1 MPFYDFKTNWRSPMK
16 KWFVSAKKA
25 DFTEIGKK
33 FNITPMTARII
44 RNRDVVGDEQ
54 IRRYLQGTVEDLYSP
69 WRMAGMKEGITLL
82 QQAIAAGEKIR
93 IIGDYD
99 IDGVCATYILMTGL
113 KRVGANVD
121 TDIPDRIKDGYGI
134 NEHLIDRAHAAGVKL
149 IITCD
154 NGIAAAPQIAYA
166 KELGM
171 KVVVTDHHE
180 VPFEETEEKRVEKLP
195 TADVI
200 INPKQ
205 EACTYPFKGL
215 CGGAV
220 AWKLVAALYETYEIN
235 SEEAHKLLE
244 FAAIA
249 TVGDI
254 MELQEENRIIVKEG
268 LKRIHH
274 TKNIGLKSLIEVNG
288 LERDSINAYH
298 IGFVIGPCINAGGRL
313 DTAKRALELFASED
327 KENADRL
334 AGDLKALN
342 DSRKELTTEGVEEA
356 IRQVLETGRR
366 SERVLV
372 VYLPDC
378 HESIAGIIAGKVK
391 ERFYRPTIVLTD
403 AEDGVKGSA
412 RSIPGYN
419 MFEELSK
426 VSELFTKFGG
436 HPMAAGMSL
445 PKENLPKLRKQ
456 LNANCTLTEN
466 DMIEKLSIDIAM
478 PIQYVSEEF
487 IEELKVLEPFGN
499 GNSKPL
505 FAERD
510 FHVLR
515 SQILGK
521 NKNTV
526 KIYGEDAIGYEVY
539 DDLVLKPIFHYGS
552 CEHKPVELDE
562 SAGHTY
568 VPYLEVK
575 GNELFSDTVAG
586 YEAWLDLKEKL
597 FAIYN

>member
-1 MPFYDFKTNWRSPMK
+1 MGMRRLGPCPFLYKIMK

-44 RNRDVVGDEQ
+44 RNRDVVGEEQ
-54 IRRYLQGTVEDLYSP
+54 IRRYLYGNTQDLYSP
-69 WRMAGMKEGITLL
+69 WLLHGMNEGISLL
-82 QQAIAAGEKIR
+82 QQAVLEEKKVR
-93 IIGDYD
+93 VIGDYD
-99 IDGVCATYILMTGL
+99 IDGVCATYILLTGL
-113 KRVGANVD
+113 RKIGANVD
-121 TDIPDRIKDGYGI
+121 TVIPDRIKDGYGI
-134 NEHLIDRAHAAGVKL
+134 NEQLIDQAKDDGVEL
-149 IITCD
+149 IVTCD
-154 NGIAAAPQIAYA
+154 NGISALSQIAYA

-171 KVVVTDHHE
+171 KVIVTDHHE
-180 VPFEETEEKRVEKLP
+180 VPFEETEDERIEKLP
-195 TADVI
+195 PADVI

-205 EACTYPFKGL
+205 ARCSYPWKGL

-220 AWKLVAALYETYEIN
+220 AWKLVAALYEKYGI
-235 SEEAHKLLE
+235 SAQEAYKLLE

-254 MELQEENRIIVKEG
+254 MELQDENRILVKEG

-298 IGFVIGPCINAGGRL
+298 IGFVLGPCINAGGRL
-313 DTAKRALELFASED
+313 DTAKRALELFSSED
-327 KENADRL
+327 KESADRL

-342 DSRKELTTEGVEEA
+342 DSRKELTKEGVDEA

-391 ERFYRPTIVLTD
+391 EHFYRPTIVLTD
-403 AEDGVKGSA
+403 AENGIKGSG

-419 MFEELSK
+419 MFEELCK
-426 VSELFTKFGG
+426 VGELFTKFGG

-445 PKENLPKLRKQ
+445 PKENLDKLRRE
-456 LNANCTLTEN
+456 LNQNCTLTKE
-466 DMIEKLSIDIAM
+466 DMVEKVSIDIAM
-478 PIQYVSEEF
+478 PIQYISEEF
-487 IEELKVLEPFGN
+487 INELKVLEPFGN
-499 GNSKPL
+499 GNGKPL

-510 FHVLR
+510 FLVLQ
-515 SQILGK
+515 SQVLGK

-526 KIYGEDAIGYEVY
+526 KIYGTNGAGCHMEGLYFGNPEEF
-539 DDLVLKPIFHYGS
+539 LKLLEQKSTIS
-552 CEHKPVELDE
+552 I
-562 SAGHTY
+562 TY
-568 VPYLEVK
+568 YPTI
-575 GNELFSDTVAG
+575 NEFRGKKTLQIMIQDFQ
-586 YEAWLDLKEKL
+586 
-597 FAIYN
+597 

>member
-1 MPFYDFKTNWRSPMK
+1 MK

-33 FNITPMTARII
+33 FHITPMTARII
-44 RNRDVVGDEQ
+44 RNRDVVGEEQ
-54 IRRYLQGTVEDLYSP
+54 IRKYLHGSTADLYSP
-69 WRMAGMKEGITLL
+69 WELSGMKEGISLL
-82 QQAIAAGEKIR
+82 QQAVACGEKIR
-93 IIGDYD
+93 VIGDYD
-99 IDGVCATYILMTGL
+99 IDGVCATYILLTGL
-113 KRVGANVD
+113 KKIGANVD
-121 TDIPDRIKDGYGI
+121 TVIPDRIKDGYGI
-134 NEHLIDRAHAAGVKL
+134 NEHLIDGAKKDGIQV
-149 IITCD
+149 IVTCD
-154 NGIAAAPQIAYA
+154 NGIAASSQISYA

-171 KVVVTDHHE
+171 KVIVTDHHE
-180 VPFEETEEKRVEKLP
+180 VPYEEIESGRVEKLP
-195 TADVI
+195 PADVI

-205 EACTYPFKGL
+205 EYCNYPWKGL

-220 AWKLVAALYETYEIN
+220 AWKLVTALYETYGVGM
-235 SEEAHKLLE
+235 EEAYKLLE

-254 MELQEENRIIVKEG
+254 MELQDENRIIVKEG
-268 LKRIHH
+268 LNRIHH

-288 LERDSINAYH
+288 LDRESIGAYH
-298 IGFVIGPCINAGGRL
+298 IGFVLGPCINAGGRL
-313 DTAKRALELFASED
+313 DTAKRALELFSSED
-327 KENADRL
+327 KESADRL

-342 DSRKELTTEGVEEA
+342 DSRKELTKDGVEEA

-372 VYLPDC
+372 IYLPDC

-403 AEDGVKGSA
+403 AEEGVKGSG
-412 RSIPGYN
+412 RSIPGYH
-419 MFEELSK
+419 MFEELCK
-426 VSELFTKFGG
+426 VGELFTKFGG

-445 PKENLPKLRKQ
+445 PKENIQKLRRQ
-456 LNANCTLTEN
+456 LNDNCILTAE

-478 PIQYVSEEF
+478 PLQYISEEF

-510 FHVLR
+510 FHVLQ
-515 SQILGK
+515 SQVLGK

-526 KIYGEDAIGYEVY
+526 KVYGTNAAGCHMEGLYFGDPEE
-539 DDLVLKPIFHYGS
+539 LLELLKKKDTIS
-552 CEHKPVELDE
+552 I
-562 SAGHTY
+562 TY
-568 VPYLEVK
+568 YPSV
-575 GNELFSDTVAG
+575 NEFRGKRTLQIIIQDFQ
-586 YEAWLDLKEKL
+586 
-597 FAIYN
+597 

>member
-1 MPFYDFKTNWRSPMK
+1 MK

-33 FNITPMTARII
+33 FHITPMTARII

-54 IRRYLQGTVEDLYSP
+54 IRKFLQGGIADLYSP
-69 WRMAGMKEGITLL
+69 WELTGMKEGIQLL
-82 QQAIAAGEKIR
+82 QQAVLNGEKIR
-93 IIGDYD
+93 VIGDYD
-99 IDGVCATYILMTGL
+99 IDGVCATYILLTGL
-113 KRVGANVD
+113 KKIGANVD
-121 TDIPDRIKDGYGI
+121 TVIPDRVKDGYGI
-134 NEHLIDRAHAAGVKL
+134 NEHLIDGAKNDGVEV
-149 IITCD
+149 IVTCD
-154 NGIAAAPQIAYA
+154 NGIAAYQQISYA

-171 KVVVTDHHE
+171 KVIVTDHHE
-180 VPFEETEEKRVEKLP
+180 VPFEENENGRLEKLP
-195 TADVI
+195 PADVI

-205 EACTYPFKGL
+205 ERCEYPWKGL

-220 AWKLVAALYETYEIN
+220 AWKLVAALYETYGVAM
-235 SEEAHKLLE
+235 EEAHKLLE

-254 MELQEENRIIVKEG
+254 MELQDENRIIVKEG

-288 LERDSINAYH
+288 LEKDSIGAYH
-298 IGFVIGPCINAGGRL
+298 IGFVLGPCINAGGRL

-327 KENADRL
+327 KESADRL

-342 DSRKELTTEGVEEA
+342 DSRKELTKEGVEEA
-356 IRQVLETGRR
+356 IRQVLDTGRR

-372 VYLPDC
+372 IYLPDC

-391 ERFYRPTIVLTD
+391 EKFYRPTIVLTD
-403 AEDGVKGSA
+403 AEEGIKGSG

-426 VSELFTKFGG
+426 VGDLFTKFGG

-445 PKENLPKLRKQ
+445 TKDNLQKLRSQ
-456 LNANCTLTEN
+456 LNKNCTLTDD
-466 DMIEKLSIDIAM
+466 DMVEKLSIDIAM
-478 PIQYVSEEF
+478 PIQYISEAF
-487 IEELKVLEPFGN
+487 VDELKVLEPFGN

-510 FHVLR
+510 FHVLQ
-515 SQILGK
+515 SQVLGK

-526 KIYGEDAIGYEVY
+526 KVYGTNAAGCHMEGLYFGDPEE
-539 DDLVLKPIFHYGS
+539 LLELLKKKDTIS
-552 CEHKPVELDE
+552 I
-562 SAGHTY
+562 TY
-568 VPYLEVK
+568 YPAV
-575 GNELFSDTVAG
+575 NEFRGKKTLQIMIQDFQ
-586 YEAWLDLKEKL
+586 
-597 FAIYN
+597 

>member
-1 MPFYDFKTNWRSPMK
+1 MK

-33 FNITPMTARII
+33 FHITPMTARII
-44 RNRDVVGDEQ
+44 RNRDVIGDEQ
-54 IRRYLQGTVEDLYSP
+54 IRKYLHGTVEDLYSP
-69 WRMAGMKEGITLL
+69 WELFGMREGITLL
-82 QQAIAAGEKIR
+82 QQAIAAQEKIR
-93 IIGDYD
+93 VIGDYD
-99 IDGVCATYILMTGL
+99 IDGVCSTYILLTGL
-113 KRVGANVD
+113 KKVGANVD
-121 TDIPDRIKDGYGI
+121 TVIPDRIKDGYGI
-134 NEHLIDRAHAAGVKL
+134 NEQLIDQAKEEGVQV
-149 IITCD
+149 IVTCD
-154 NGIAAAPQIAYA
+154 NGIAALSQIAYA

-171 KVVVTDHHE
+171 KVLVTDHHE
-180 VPFEETEEKRVEKLP
+180 VPFEETEVGRCEKLP
-195 TADVI
+195 PADVI

-205 EACTYPFKGL
+205 EHCTYPWKGL

-220 AWKLVAALYETYEIN
+220 AWKLVAALYETCGVAQ
-235 SEEAHKLLE
+235 EEVHKLLE

-254 MELQEENRIIVKEG
+254 MELQDENRIIVKEG

-288 LERDSINAYH
+288 LERDSISAYH

-313 DTAKRALELFASED
+313 DTAKRALELFATEEKSAAD
-327 KENADRL
+327 KL

-342 DSRKELTTEGVEEA
+342 DSRKELTKDGVEEA

-403 AEDGVKGSA
+403 AEEGIKGSG
-412 RSIPGYN
+412 RSIPGYH
-419 MFEELSK
+419 MFEELCK
-426 VSELFTKFGG
+426 CSELFTKFGG

-445 PKENLPKLRKQ
+445 PKENLQKLRKQ
-456 LNANCTLTEN
+456 LNVNCTLTEE
-466 DMIEKLSIDIAM
+466 DMVEKLSIDIAM

-487 IEELKVLEPFGN
+487 IDELKVLEPFGN

-505 FAERD
+505 FAERE

-526 KIYGEDAIGYEVY
+526 KLYGVNAAGCHMEGLYFGEPEELIGLLGKKDTIAI
-539 DDLVLKPIFHYGS
+539 
-552 CEHKPVELDE
+552 
-562 SAGHTY
+562 TY
-568 VPYLEVK
+568 YPAV
-575 GNELFSDTVAG
+575 NEFRGQKSLQIMIQDFM
-586 YEAWLDLKEKL
+586 
-597 FAIYN
+597 

>member
-1 MPFYDFKTNWRSPMK
+1 MK
-16 KWFVSAKKA
+16 KWFVSAKRA

-44 RNRDVVGDEQ
+44 INRDV
-54 IRRYLQGTVEDLYSP
+54 
-69 WRMAGMKEGITLL
+69 
-82 QQAIAAGEKIR
+82 
-93 IIGDYD
+93 IGDYD
-99 IDGVCATYILMTGL
+99 IDGVCATHILLTGL
-113 KRVGANVD
+113 KKIGANVD
-121 TDIPDRIKDGYGI
+121 TVIPDRVKDGYGI
-134 NEHLIDRAHAAGVKL
+134 NEHLIDGAKADGVDV
-149 IITCD
+149 IVTCD
-154 NGIAAAPQIAYA
+154 NGIAAYQQIAYA

-171 KVVVTDHHE
+171 KVIVTDHHE
-180 VPFEETEEKRVEKLP
+180 VPFEENENGRLEKLP
-195 TADVI
+195 PADVI

-205 EACTYPFKGL
+205 ERCAYPWKGH

-220 AWKLVAALYETYEIN
+220 AWKLVAALYETYN
-235 SEEAHKLLE
+235 VAMEEAYKLLE

-254 MELQEENRIIVKEG
+254 MELQDENRIIVKEG

-274 TKNIGLKSLIEVNG
+274 TKNIGLRSLIEVNG
-288 LERDSINAYH
+288 LERDSIGAYH
-298 IGFVIGPCINAGGRL
+298 IGFVLGPCINAGGRL

-327 KENADRL
+327 KEAADRL

-342 DSRKELTTEGVEEA
+342 DSRKELTKDGVEEA
-356 IRQVLETGRR
+356 VHQVLDTGRR

-372 VYLPDC
+372 IYLPDC

-403 AEDGVKGSA
+403 AEDGIKGSG

-419 MFEELSK
+419 MFEELCK
-426 VSELFTKFGG
+426 VGDLFTKFGG

-445 PKENLPKLRKQ
+445 PKENLQKLRSQ
-456 LNANCTLTEN
+456 LNENCTLTDE
-466 DMIEKLSIDIAM
+466 DMVERLSIDIAM
-478 PIQYVSEEF
+478 PIQYINEEF
-487 IEELKVLEPFGN
+487 ISELKVLEPFGN

-510 FHVLR
+510 FHVLQ

-526 KIYGEDAIGYEVY
+526 KVYGTNAAGCHMEGLYFGNPEEF
-539 DDLVLKPIFHYGS
+539 LGLLKKKDTIS
-552 CEHKPVELDE
+552 I
-562 SAGHTY
+562 TY
-568 VPYLEVK
+568 YPSV
-575 GNELFSDTVAG
+575 NEFRGRKTLQIMIQDFQ
-586 YEAWLDLKEKL
+586 
-597 FAIYN
+597 

>member
-1 MPFYDFKTNWRSPMK
+1 MK
-16 KWFVSAKKA
+16 KWYVSAKKA

-33 FNITPMTARII
+33 FHITPMTARII

-54 IRRYLQGTVEDLYSP
+54 IRRYLQGSLEDLYSP
-69 WRMAGMKEGITLL
+69 WLLGGMKEGIALIKES
-82 QQAIAAGEKIR
+82 IANEEKIR
-93 IIGDYD
+93 VIGDYD
-99 IDGVCATYILMTGL
+99 IDGVCATYILLTGL
-113 KRVGANVD
+113 KKAGANVD
-121 TDIPDRIKDGYGI
+121 TVIPDRVKDGYGI
-134 NEHLIDRAHAAGVKL
+134 NEQLINRANADDVQV

-154 NGIAAAPQIAYA
+154 NGIAAYEQIAYA

-180 VPFEETEEKRVEKLP
+180 VPFEETEHGRVEKLP
-195 TADVI
+195 PADVI
-200 INPKQ
+200 INHKQ
-205 EACTYPFKGL
+205 ASCKYPWKGL

-220 AWKLVAALYETYEIN
+220 AWKLVAALYETYGI
-235 SEEAHKLLE
+235 SMEEAYKLLE

-254 MELQEENRIIVKEG
+254 MELQDENRIIVKEG

-274 TKNIGLKSLIEVNG
+274 TKNMGLKSLIEVNG
-288 LERDSINAYH
+288 LEKGSIGAYH
-298 IGFVIGPCINAGGRL
+298 IGFVLGPCINAGGRL
-313 DTAKRALELFASED
+313 DTAKRALELFASTD

-342 DSRKELTTEGVEEA
+342 DSRKELTKEGVEEA
-356 IRQVLETGRR
+356 IAQIKNSARR

-391 ERFYRPTIVLTD
+391 EHFYRPTIVLTD
-403 AEDGVKGSA
+403 AEDGIKGSG

-419 MFEELSK
+419 MFEELCK
-426 VSELFTKFGG
+426 CGKLFTKFGG

-445 PKENLPKLRKQ
+445 PKENLQKLRKQ
-456 LNANCTLTEN
+456 LNENCTLTAE
-466 DMIEKLSIDIAM
+466 DMVEKISIDIAM
-478 PIQYVSEEF
+478 PIQYISEAF

-499 GNSKPL
+499 GNGKPL

-510 FHVLR
+510 FHVLQ

-521 NKNTV
+521 NKNTL
-526 KIYGEDAIGYEVY
+526 KIYGINAAGCQMEGLYFGDTAA
-539 DDLVLKPIFHYGS
+539 L
-552 CEHKPVELDE
+552 VELLE
-562 SAGHTY
+562 KKNTISITY
-568 VPYLEVK
+568 YPAV
-575 GNELFSDTVAG
+575 NEFRGRKTLQLMIQDFQ
-586 YEAWLDLKEKL
+586 
-597 FAIYN
+597 

>member
-1 MPFYDFKTNWRSPMK
+1 MK

-54 IRRYLQGTVEDLYSP
+54 IRRYLQGTVKDLYSP
-69 WRMAGMKEGITLL
+69 WKLFGMKEGIELL
-82 QQAIAAGEKIR
+82 QKSIAVGEKIR

-99 IDGVCATYILMTGL
+99 IDGVCATYILLTGL

-134 NEHLIDRAHAAGVKL
+134 NEHLIDRANAAGINL

-154 NGIAAAPQIAYA
+154 NGIAAATQIAYA
-166 KELGM
+166 KSLGM
-171 KVVVTDHHE
+171 KVIVTDHHE
-180 VPFEETEEKRVEKLP
+180 VPFEETEAGRVEKLP
-195 TADVI
+195 SADVI

-205 EACTYPFKGL
+205 EQCSYPWKGI
-215 CGGAV
+215 CGGVV
-220 AWKLVAALYETYEIN
+220 AWKLIAALYE
-235 SEEAHKLLE
+235 SCGVAKEEAYRLLE

-288 LERDSINAYH
+288 LERDSISVYH

-327 KENADRL
+327 KEAADRL

-342 DSRKELTTEGVEEA
+342 DSRKELTKEGVEEA
-356 IRQVLETGRR
+356 VRQVLETGRR

-403 AEDGVKGSA
+403 AEDGIKGSA

-456 LNANCTLTEN
+456 LNANCTLTAE
-466 DMIEKLSIDIAM
+466 DLIERLSIDIAM
-478 PIQYVSEEF
+478 PIQYISEEF
-487 IEELKVLEPFGN
+487 INELKVLEPFGN

-526 KIYGEDAIGYEVY
+526 KVYGVNAAGWHMEGLYFGNPE
-539 DDLVLKPIFHYGS
+539 
-552 CEHKPVELDE
+552 ELLELLRKKDTI
-562 SAGHTY
+562 SITY
-568 VPYLEVK
+568 YPAV
-575 GNELFSDTVAG
+575 NEFRGQKTLQIMIQDFQ
-586 YEAWLDLKEKL
+586 
-597 FAIYN
+597 

>member
-1 MPFYDFKTNWRSPMK
+1 MPHAFFVNYWREPMK

-44 RNRDVVGDEQ
+44 RNRDVIGDEQ
-54 IRRYLQGTVEDLYSP
+54 IRRYLHGSIEDFYSP
-69 WRMAGMKEGITLL
+69 WHLFGMKEGISLL
-82 QQAIAAGEKIR
+82 KQAILEGKKIR
-93 IIGDYD
+93 VIGDYD
-99 IDGVCATYILMTGL
+99 IDGVCATYILLTAL
-113 KRVGANVD
+113 KKVGAYVD
-121 TDIPDRIKDGYGI
+121 TVIPDRIKDGYGI
-134 NEHLIDRAHAAGVKL
+134 NEHLIDGARADGVEV
-149 IITCD
+149 IVTCD
-154 NGIAAAPQIAYA
+154 NGIAAYHQITYA
-166 KELGM
+166 RELGM
-171 KVVVTDHHE
+171 QVIVTDHHE
-180 VPFEETEEKRVEKLP
+180 VPFEETENGRVEKLP
-195 TADVI
+195 PADVI

-205 EACTYPFKGL
+205 KCCDYPWKGL

-220 AWKLVAALYETYEIN
+220 AWKLVAALYETYGVEM
-235 SEEAHKLLE
+235 EEAYKLLE

-254 MELQEENRIIVKEG
+254 MELQDENRIIVKEG

-274 TKNIGLKSLIEVNG
+274 TKNIGLRSLIEVNG
-288 LERDSINAYH
+288 LERDSIGAYH
-298 IGFVIGPCINAGGRL
+298 IGFVLGPCINAGGRL

-327 KENADRL
+327 KESADRL

-342 DSRKELTTEGVEEA
+342 DSRKELTKEGVEEA

-372 VYLPDC
+372 IYLPDC

-403 AEDGVKGSA
+403 AEEGIKGSG
-412 RSIPGYN
+412 RSIPGYH

-426 VSELFTKFGG
+426 VGDLFTKFGG

-445 PKENLPKLRKQ
+445 PKENIQKLRSQ
-456 LNANCTLTEN
+456 LNKNCTLTAD
-466 DMIEKLSIDIAM
+466 DMIERLSIDIAM
-478 PIQYVSEEF
+478 PIQYINEEF
-487 IEELKVLEPFGN
+487 IDELKVLEPFGN

-510 FHVLR
+510 FHVLQ
-515 SQILGK
+515 SQVLGK

-526 KIYGEDAIGYEVY
+526 KLYGTNAAGCHMEGLYFGNPEE
-539 DDLVLKPIFHYGS
+539 LLELLK
-552 CEHKPVELDE
+552 HKDTI
-562 SAGHTY
+562 SITY
-568 VPYLEVK
+568 YPSV
-575 GNELFSDTVAG
+575 NEFRGKRTLQLMIQDFQ
-586 YEAWLDLKEKL
+586 
-597 FAIYN
+597 

>member
-1 MPFYDFKTNWRSPMK
+1 MK
-16 KWFVSAKKA
+16 KWFVSAKRA

-54 IRRYLQGTVEDLYSP
+54 IRKFLHGGIADLYSP
-69 WRMAGMKEGITLL
+69 WELAGMREGIASL
-82 QQAIAAGEKIR
+82 QQAIINGEKIR

-99 IDGVCATYILMTGL
+99 IDGVCATYILLTGL
-113 KRVGANVD
+113 KKVGANVD
-121 TDIPDRIKDGYGI
+121 TVIPDRVKDGYGI
-134 NEHLIDRAHAAGVKL
+134 NEHLIDGAKADSVDV
-149 IITCD
+149 IVTCD
-154 NGIAAAPQIAYA
+154 NGIAAYQQIAYA
-166 KELGM
+166 KELGI
-171 KVVVTDHHE
+171 KVIVTDHHE
-180 VPFEETEEKRVEKLP
+180 VPFEENENGRLEKLP
-195 TADVI
+195 PADVI

-205 EACTYPFKGL
+205 ERCGYPWKGL

-220 AWKLVAALYETYEIN
+220 AWKLVAALYETYGVAM
-235 SEEAHKLLE
+235 EEAYKLLE

-254 MELQEENRIIVKEG
+254 MELQDENRIIVKEG

-274 TKNIGLKSLIEVNG
+274 TKNIGLRSLIEVNG
-288 LERDSINAYH
+288 LERDSIGAYH
-298 IGFVIGPCINAGGRL
+298 IGFVLGPCINAGGRL

-327 KENADRL
+327 KEAADRL

-342 DSRKELTTEGVEEA
+342 DSRKELTKDGVEEA
-356 IRQVLETGRR
+356 IHQVLDTGRR

-372 VYLPDC
+372 IYLPDC

-403 AEDGVKGSA
+403 AEDGIKGSG

-419 MFEELSK
+419 MFEEVSK
-426 VSELFTKFGG
+426 VGELFTKFGG

-445 PKENLPKLRKQ
+445 PKENLQKLRSQ
-456 LNANCTLTEN
+456 LNKNCTLTEE

-478 PIQYVSEEF
+478 PIQYISEDF

-510 FHVLR
+510 FHVLQ
-515 SQILGK
+515 SQVLGK

-526 KIYGEDAIGYEVY
+526 KVYGTNAAGCHMEGLYFGNPEDLLKLLEKKDTISITYYPAI
-539 DDLVLKPIFHYGS
+539 
-552 CEHKPVELDE
+552 
-562 SAGHTY
+562 
-568 VPYLEVK
+568 
-575 GNELFSDTVAG
+575 NEFRGKKTLQIMIQDFQ
-586 YEAWLDLKEKL
+586 
-597 FAIYN
+597 

>member
-1 MPFYDFKTNWRSPMK
+1 MK
-16 KWFVSAKKA
+16 KWFVSAKRA

-44 RNRDVVGDEQ
+44 RNRDVIGDEQ
-54 IRRYLQGTVEDLYSP
+54 IRKFLHGGIADLYAP
-69 WRMAGMKEGITLL
+69 WELAGMREGIASL
-82 QQAIAAGEKIR
+82 QQAITNGEKIR

-99 IDGVCATYILMTGL
+99 IDGVCATYILLTGL
-113 KRVGANVD
+113 KKVGANVD
-121 TDIPDRIKDGYGI
+121 TVIPDRVKDGYGI
-134 NEHLIDRAHAAGVKL
+134 KEQLIEGAKADRVVGIV
-149 IITCD
+149 TCD
-154 NGIAAAPQIAYA
+154 NGIAAYQQIAYA

-171 KVVVTDHHE
+171 KVIVTDHHE
-180 VPFEETEEKRVEKLP
+180 VPFEENENGRLEKLP
-195 TADVI
+195 PADVI

-205 EACTYPFKGL
+205 ERCAYPWKGL

-220 AWKLVAALYETYEIN
+220 AWKLVAALYETDSVAMEDAY
-235 SEEAHKLLE
+235 KLLE

-254 MELQEENRIIVKEG
+254 MELQDENRIIVKEG

-274 TKNIGLKSLIEVNG
+274 TKNIGLRSLIEVNG
-288 LERDSINAYH
+288 LERDSIGAYH
-298 IGFVIGPCINAGGRL
+298 IGFVLGPCINAGGRL

-327 KENADRL
+327 KEAADRL

-342 DSRKELTTEGVEEA
+342 DSRKELTKDGVDEA
-356 IRQVLETGRR
+356 IRQVLDTGRR

-403 AEDGVKGSA
+403 AEDGIKGSG

-426 VSELFTKFGG
+426 VGELFTKFGG

-445 PKENLPKLRKQ
+445 PKENLQKLRSQ
-456 LNANCTLTEN
+456 LNKNCTLTEE

-478 PIQYVSEEF
+478 PIQYVNEAF

-510 FHVLR
+510 FHVLQ
-515 SQILGK
+515 SQVLGK

-526 KIYGEDAIGYEVY
+526 KVYGTNAAGCHMEGLYFGNPED
-539 DDLVLKPIFHYGS
+539 LLKLLEKKDTIS
-552 CEHKPVELDE
+552 I
-562 SAGHTY
+562 TY
-568 VPYLEVK
+568 YPAV
-575 GNELFSDTVAG
+575 NEFRGKKTLQIMIQDFQ
-586 YEAWLDLKEKL
+586 
-597 FAIYN
+597 

>member
-1 MPFYDFKTNWRSPMK
+1 MK
-16 KWFVSAKKA
+16 KWFVSAKRA

-44 RNRDVVGDEQ
+44 RNRDVIGDEQ
-54 IRRYLQGTVEDLYSP
+54 IRKFLHGGIADLYAP
-69 WRMAGMKEGITLL
+69 WELAGMREGIASL
-82 QQAIAAGEKIR
+82 QQAIINGAKIR

-99 IDGVCATYILMTGL
+99 IDGVCATYILLTGL
-113 KRVGANVD
+113 KKVGANVD
-121 TDIPDRIKDGYGI
+121 TVIPDRVKDGYGI
-134 NEHLIDRAHAAGVKL
+134 NEHLIDGAKADGVDV
-149 IITCD
+149 IVTCD
-154 NGIAAAPQIAYA
+154 NGIAAYQQIAYA

-171 KVVVTDHHE
+171 KVIVTDHHE
-180 VPFEETEEKRVEKLP
+180 VPFEENENGRLEKLP
-195 TADVI
+195 PADVI

-205 EACTYPFKGL
+205 ERCAYPWKGL

-220 AWKLVAALYETYEIN
+220 AWKLVAALYETYGVAM
-235 SEEAHKLLE
+235 EEAYKLLE

-254 MELQEENRIIVKEG
+254 MELQDENRIIVKEG

-274 TKNIGLKSLIEVNG
+274 TKNIGLRSLIEVNG
-288 LERDSINAYH
+288 LERDSIGAYH
-298 IGFVIGPCINAGGRL
+298 IGFVLGPCINAGGRL

-327 KENADRL
+327 KEAADRL

-342 DSRKELTTEGVEEA
+342 DSRKELTKDGVEEA
-356 IRQVLETGRR
+356 VHQVLDTGRR

-372 VYLPDC
+372 IYLPDC

-403 AEDGVKGSA
+403 AEDGIKGSG

-426 VSELFTKFGG
+426 VGELFTKFGG

-445 PKENLPKLRKQ
+445 PKENLQKLRSQ
-456 LNANCTLTEN
+456 LNKNCTLTEE

-478 PIQYVSEEF
+478 PIQYINEDF

-510 FHVLR
+510 FHVLQ
-515 SQILGK
+515 SQVLGK

-526 KIYGEDAIGYEVY
+526 KVYGTNAAGCHMEGLYFGDPED
-539 DDLVLKPIFHYGS
+539 LLKLLEKKDTIS
-552 CEHKPVELDE
+552 I
-562 SAGHTY
+562 TY
-568 VPYLEVK
+568 YPAV
-575 GNELFSDTVAG
+575 NEFRGKKTLQIMIQDFQ
-586 YEAWLDLKEKL
+586 
-597 FAIYN
+597 

>member
-1 MPFYDFKTNWRSPMK
+1 MK
-16 KWFVSAKKA
+16 KWFVSAKRA

-44 RNRDVVGDEQ
+44 RNRDVIGDEQ
-54 IRRYLQGTVEDLYSP
+54 IRKFLHGGIADLYAP
-69 WRMAGMKEGITLL
+69 WELAGMREGIASL
-82 QQAIAAGEKIR
+82 QQAIINGAKIR

-99 IDGVCATYILMTGL
+99 IDGVCATHILLTGL
-113 KRVGANVD
+113 KKVGANVD
-121 TDIPDRIKDGYGI
+121 TVIPDRVKDGYGI
-134 NEHLIDRAHAAGVKL
+134 NEHLIDGAKTDGVDV
-149 IITCD
+149 IVTCD
-154 NGIAAAPQIAYA
+154 NGIAAYQQIAYA

-171 KVVVTDHHE
+171 KVIVTDHHE
-180 VPFEETEEKRVEKLP
+180 VPFEENENGRLEKLP
-195 TADVI
+195 PADVI

-205 EACTYPFKGL
+205 ERCAYPWKGL

-220 AWKLVAALYETYEIN
+220 AWKLVAALYETYN
-235 SEEAHKLLE
+235 VAMEEAYKLLE

-254 MELQEENRIIVKEG
+254 MELQDENRIIVKEG

-274 TKNIGLKSLIEVNG
+274 TKNIGLRSLIEVNG
-288 LERDSINAYH
+288 LERDSIGAYH
-298 IGFVIGPCINAGGRL
+298 IGFVLGPCINAVGRL

-327 KENADRL
+327 KEAADRL

-342 DSRKELTTEGVEEA
+342 DSRKELTKDGVEEA
-356 IRQVLETGRR
+356 VHQVLDTGRR

-372 VYLPDC
+372 IYLPDC

-403 AEDGVKGSA
+403 AEDGIKGSG

-426 VSELFTKFGG
+426 VGELFTKFGG

-445 PKENLPKLRKQ
+445 PKENLQKLRSQ
-456 LNANCTLTEN
+456 LNKNCTLIEE

-478 PIQYVSEEF
+478 PIQYINEDF

-510 FHVLR
+510 FHVLQ
-515 SQILGK
+515 SQVLGK

-526 KIYGEDAIGYEVY
+526 KVYGTNAAGCHMEGLYFGNPE
-539 DDLVLKPIFHYGS
+539 
-552 CEHKPVELDE
+552 ELLALLE
-562 SAGHTY
+562 KKNTISITY
-568 VPYLEVK
+568 YPAV
-575 GNELFSDTVAG
+575 NEFRGRKTLQIMIQDFQ
-586 YEAWLDLKEKL
+586 
-597 FAIYN
+597 

>member
-1 MPFYDFKTNWRSPMK
+1 MK
-16 KWFVSAKKA
+16 KWFVSAKRA

-44 RNRDVVGDEQ
+44 RNRDVIGDEQ
-54 IRRYLQGTVEDLYSP
+54 IRKFLHGGIADLYAP
-69 WRMAGMKEGITLL
+69 WELAGMREGIASL
-82 QQAIAAGEKIR
+82 QQVIANGEKIR

-99 IDGVCATYILMTGL
+99 IDGVCATYILLTGL
-113 KRVGANVD
+113 KKVGGNVD
-121 TDIPDRIKDGYGI
+121 TVIPDRVKDGYGI
-134 NEHLIDRAHAAGVKL
+134 NEHLIDGAKADGVDV
-149 IITCD
+149 IVTCD
-154 NGIAAAPQIAYA
+154 NGIAAYQQIAYA

-171 KVVVTDHHE
+171 KVIVTDHHE
-180 VPFEETEEKRVEKLP
+180 VPFEENENGRLEKLP
-195 TADVI
+195 PADVI

-205 EACTYPFKGL
+205 EGCSYPWKGL

-220 AWKLVAALYETYEIN
+220 AWKLVTALYEAYGVAM
-235 SEEAHKLLE
+235 EEAYKLLE

-254 MELQEENRIIVKEG
+254 MELQDENRIIVKEG

-274 TKNIGLKSLIEVNG
+274 TKNIGLRSLIEVNG
-288 LERDSINAYH
+288 LERDSIGAYH
-298 IGFVIGPCINAGGRL
+298 IGFVLGPCINAGGRL

-327 KENADRL
+327 KEAADRL

-342 DSRKELTTEGVEEA
+342 DSRKELTKDGVDEA
-356 IRQVLETGRR
+356 IRQVLDTGRR

-372 VYLPDC
+372 IYLPDC

-391 ERFYRPTIVLTD
+391 EQFYRPTIVLTD
-403 AEDGVKGSA
+403 AEDGIKGSG

-426 VSELFTKFGG
+426 VGELFTKFGG

-445 PKENLPKLRKQ
+445 PKENLQKLRSQ
-456 LNANCTLTEN
+456 LNKNCTLTEE

-478 PIQYVSEEF
+478 PIQYVNEAF

-510 FHVLR
+510 FHVLQ
-515 SQILGK
+515 SQVLGK

-526 KIYGEDAIGYEVY
+526 KIYGTNAAGCHMEGLYFGNPED
-539 DDLVLKPIFHYGS
+539 LLKLLEKKDTIS
-552 CEHKPVELDE
+552 I
-562 SAGHTY
+562 TY
-568 VPYLEVK
+568 YPAV
-575 GNELFSDTVAG
+575 NEFRGKKTLQIMIQDFQ
-586 YEAWLDLKEKL
+586 
-597 FAIYN
+597 

>member
-1 MPFYDFKTNWRSPMK
+1 MK

-33 FNITPMTARII
+33 FQITPMTARII

-54 IRRYLQGTVEDLYSP
+54 IRKYLYGNTSDLYSP
-69 WRMAGMKEGITLL
+69 WELAGMREGIALL
-82 QQAIAAGEKIR
+82 QQAVADGEKIR
-93 IIGDYD
+93 VIGDYD
-99 IDGVCATYILMTGL
+99 IDGVCATYILLTGL
-113 KRVGANVD
+113 KKIGANVD
-121 TDIPDRIKDGYGI
+121 TVIPDRIKDGYGI
-134 NEHLIDRAHAAGVKL
+134 NEHLIDGAKEEDVQV
-149 IITCD
+149 IVTCD
-154 NGIAAAPQIAYA
+154 NGIAASSQIAYA
-166 KELGM
+166 KEYGM
-171 KVVVTDHHE
+171 KVIVTDHHE
-180 VPFEETEEKRVEKLP
+180 VPFEETENGRVEKLP
-195 TADVI
+195 PADVV

-205 EACTYPFKGL
+205 EKCSYPWKGI
-215 CGGAV
+215 CGGVV
-220 AWKLVAALYETYEIN
+220 AWKLVAALYETYGVEM
-235 SEEAHKLLE
+235 EEAYKLLE

-268 LKRIHH
+268 LNRIHH

-288 LERDSINAYH
+288 LDKDSIGAYH
-298 IGFVIGPCINAGGRL
+298 IGFVLGPCINAGGRL

-327 KENADRL
+327 KESADRL

-342 DSRKELTTEGVEEA
+342 DSRKELTKEGVEEA
-356 IRQVLETGRR
+356 IHQVLETGRR

-391 ERFYRPTIVLTD
+391 EHFYRPTIVLTD
-403 AEDGVKGSA
+403 AEDGIKGSG

-419 MFEELSK
+419 MFEELCK
-426 VSELFTKFGG
+426 VRDLFTKFGG

-445 PKENLPKLRKQ
+445 PKENLQKLRKQ
-456 LNANCTLTEN
+456 LNQNCMLTDEE
-466 DMIEKLSIDIAM
+466 MIEKLSIDIAM

-487 IEELKVLEPFGN
+487 IEELKILEPFGN

-510 FHVLR
+510 FRVLQ

-526 KIYGEDAIGYEVY
+526 KVYGTNG
-539 DDLVLKPIFHYGS
+539 
-552 CEHKPVELDE
+552 
-562 SAGHTY
+562 AGCHMEGLY
-568 VPYLEVK
+568 FGDPE
-575 GNELFSDTVAG
+575 EF
-586 YEAWLDLKEKL
+586 LDLLKKKDTISITYYPSVNEFRGRKTL
-597 FAIYN
+597 QIMIQDFQ

>member
-1 MPFYDFKTNWRSPMK
+1 MK
-16 KWFVSAKKA
+16 KWFISAKKA

-44 RNRDVVGDEQ
+44 RNRDVIGDEQ
-54 IRRYLQGTVEDLYSP
+54 IRRYLRGTVEDLYSP
-69 WRMAGMKEGITLL
+69 WLLYGMKEGIALL
-82 QQAIAAGEKIR
+82 RQAIAAGEKIR

-99 IDGVCATYILMTGL
+99 IDGVCATYILLTGL
-113 KRVGANVD
+113 QRVGANVD

-134 NEHLIDRAHAAGVKL
+134 NEHLIDRANAAGVKL

-154 NGIAAAPQIAYA
+154 NGIAAASQIAYA
-166 KELGM
+166 NELGM
-171 KVVVTDHHE
+171 KVIVTDHHE
-180 VPFEETEEKRVEKLP
+180 VPFEENAEGRVEKLP
-195 TADVI
+195 PAEVI

-205 EACTYPFKGL
+205 EKCTYPWKGL
-215 CGGAV
+215 CGGVV
-220 AWKLVAALYETYEIN
+220 AWKFVTALYETYGVKV
-235 SEEAHKLLE
+235 EEAYGLLE

-254 MELQEENRIIVKEG
+254 MELQEENRMIVKEG

-288 LERDSINAYH
+288 LEKDSISAYH

-313 DTAKRALELFASED
+313 DTAKRALELFASKD
-327 KENADRL
+327 KEHADRL

-342 DSRKELTTEGVEEA
+342 DSRKELTREGVEEA
-356 IRQVLETGRR
+356 VRQVRETGRR

-403 AEDGVKGSA
+403 AEEGIKGSG

-426 VSELFTKFGG
+426 VGNLFTKFGG

-445 PKENLPKLRKQ
+445 PKENLEKLRRQ
-456 LNANCTLTEN
+456 LNENCTLTAD
-466 DMIEKLSIDIAM
+466 DMIERLSIDIAM
-478 PIQYVSEEF
+478 PIQYISEEF
-487 IEELKVLEPFGN
+487 INELKVLEPFGN

-515 SQILGK
+515 SQVLGK

-526 KIYGEDAIGYEVY
+526 KVYGVNGAGCHMEGLYFGDPE
-539 DDLVLKPIFHYGS
+539 
-552 CEHKPVELDE
+552 ELLALLRRKDTI
-562 SAGHTY
+562 SVTY
-568 VPYLEVK
+568 YPSV
-575 GNELFSDTVAG
+575 NEFRGQKTLQIMIQDFQ
-586 YEAWLDLKEKL
+586 
-597 FAIYN
+597 

>member
-1 MPFYDFKTNWRSPMK
+1 MK
-16 KWFVSAKKA
+16 KWFVSAKRA

-44 RNRDVVGDEQ
+44 RNRDVIGDEQ
-54 IRRYLQGTVEDLYSP
+54 IRKFLHGGIADLYAP
-69 WRMAGMKEGITLL
+69 WELAGMKEGIVSL
-82 QQAIAAGEKIR
+82 QQAITNGEKIR

-99 IDGVCATYILMTGL
+99 IDGVCATFILLTGL
-113 KRVGANVD
+113 KKVGANVD
-121 TDIPDRIKDGYGI
+121 TVIPDRVKDGYGI
-134 NEHLIDRAHAAGVKL
+134 NEHLIDGAKADSVDV
-149 IITCD
+149 IVTCD
-154 NGIAAAPQIAYA
+154 NGIAAYQQIAYA
-166 KELGM
+166 KELGI
-171 KVVVTDHHE
+171 KVIVTDHHE
-180 VPFEETEEKRVEKLP
+180 VPFEENENGRLEKLP
-195 TADVI
+195 PADVI

-205 EACTYPFKGL
+205 ERCAYPWKGL

-220 AWKLVAALYETYEIN
+220 AWKLVAALYETYN
-235 SEEAHKLLE
+235 VSMEEAYKLLE

-254 MELQEENRIIVKEG
+254 MELQDENRIIVKEG

-288 LERDSINAYH
+288 LERDSIGAYH
-298 IGFVIGPCINAGGRL
+298 IGFVLGPCINAGGRL

-327 KENADRL
+327 KEAADRL

-342 DSRKELTTEGVEEA
+342 DSRKELTKDGVEEA
-356 IRQVLETGRR
+356 VHQVLDTGRR

-372 VYLPDC
+372 IYLPDC

-391 ERFYRPTIVLTD
+391 EQFYRPTIVLTD
-403 AEDGVKGSA
+403 AEDGIKGSG

-426 VSELFTKFGG
+426 VGELFTKFGG

-445 PKENLPKLRKQ
+445 PKENLQKLRSQ
-456 LNANCTLTEN
+456 LNKNCTLTEE

-478 PIQYVSEEF
+478 PIQYINEDF

-510 FHVLR
+510 FHVLQ
-515 SQILGK
+515 SQVLGK

-526 KIYGEDAIGYEVY
+526 KVYGTNAAGCHMEGLYFGNPEDLLKILEKKDTISITYYPAI
-539 DDLVLKPIFHYGS
+539 
-552 CEHKPVELDE
+552 
-562 SAGHTY
+562 
-568 VPYLEVK
+568 
-575 GNELFSDTVAG
+575 NEFRGKKTLQIMIQDFQ
-586 YEAWLDLKEKL
+586 
-597 FAIYN
+597 